1 MKHVWILNHHAA
13 EPRGSGGT
21 RHHMLAQHLLAH
33 GWQAHLIA
41 ASVEHQSGRQRLG
54 PEERLRHETC
64 DGVPFL
70 WVRTS
75 PYAGNGLGRIRN
87 MLQYTRAV
95 LRRKTLSRL
104 PRPDVVIG
112 SSVHPLA
119 AWAGSRLAR
128 RHGVPFVFEVRDL
141 WPQTLID
148 MGSISARGPA
158 SVALRRLER
167 VLYRRADRIVTLLPH
182 AAEYI
187 EAAGGA
193 GDRIDHIP
201 NGVDLRDWPAPSEV
215 RDNAPFRFMYFG
227 AHGGANGLHVL
238 LQAWSLLKRSRPNQE
253 FHLRLV
259 GDGPAKRSL
268 MEMARS
274 LEIPDVSFED
284 PVPKHRVPELAEAAD
299 ALVFTLADVPVFRFG
314 ISSNKLFDYLAS
326 GRPIVF
332 SCASSNDPVQ
342 EAGAGISVPPDD
354 PAALAEAMGR
364 MLDLPATSRRA
375 MGEAGRRHIAAN
387 HDVATLSRRLAETL
401 ALASEKSR

>member
-1 MKHVWILNHHAA
+1 
-13 EPRGSGGT
+13 
-21 RHHMLAQHLLAH
+21 
-33 GWQAHLIA
+33 
-41 ASVEHQSGRQRLG
+41 
-54 PEERLRHETC
+54 
-64 DGVPFL
+64 
-70 WVRTS
+70 
-75 PYAGNGLGRIRN
+75 
-87 MLQYTRAV
+87 
-95 LRRKTLSRL
+95 
-104 PRPDVVIG
+104 
-112 SSVHPLA
+112 
-119 AWAGSRLAR
+119 
-128 RHGVPFVFEVRDL
+128 
-141 WPQTLID
+141 
-148 MGSISARGPA
+148 
-158 SVALRRLER
+158 
-167 VLYRRADRIVTLLPH
+167 
-182 AAEYI
+182 
-187 EAAGGA
+187 
-193 GDRIDHIP
+193 
-201 NGVDLRDWPAPSEV
+201 
-215 RDNAPFRFMYFG
+215 
-227 AHGGANGLHVL
+227 
-238 LQAWSLLKRSRPNQE
+238 
-253 FHLRLV
+253 
-259 GDGPAKRSL
+259 